1 MANLGKLSQVLGGA
15 ATAGGA
21 VAAGTAGV
29 LDQNKEEEWVG
40 RLRDFLHPPSVPM
53 GSIASQEV
61 ARRFAPQGGE
71 ISQGDAFWMGGGR
84 PLPQRSAEDAYR
96 MGGMARMDQYKPNTF
111 REIDRQDIEDR
122 YGGADLHGI
131 KLPPVSKDEPRAW
144 FDAVVPQS
152 PLDVGL
158 MAAGPAGR
166 LAGKG
171 AAALTGAAGVMGELV
186 DPAEADVMGKLLR
199 GKPGGPWEGG
209 IRAYHSSP
217 HDFDRFDWSKLRT
230 GEGANTYGAGFY
242 SAENPAVSGQGGQY
256 WSAFRNRFSGP
267 EFDAAETLRKNA
279 FDRAQAI
286 DALRTRIAG
295 DEATLASGKAGDART
310 MVAYINDRKN
320 ELRVLESG
328 APVGPR
334 TYEVNINARPEL
346 MLDWDKPVSAQSPHV
361 KDVLTKFG
369 WDPESYTLP
378 GGALAPRIGGPT
390 GEDAYKNLTRQMH
403 NRYGQTDRGIQSNY
417 ASQELA
423 DAGIPGIRYLDQGSR
438 GQVTPEAIANLRA
451 SIAKKEAAHQAN
463 PWLVDAE
470 KNAWGARNLS
480 ALDEEKRQLEQML
493 RPTYNYVVT
502 DPSKLDILGKYGVV
516 GTAGGGMA
524 ALAAQDQYQR

>member
-53 GSIASQEV
+53 GSIASQEIE
-61 ARRFAPQGGE
+61 RRFAPQGGE

-84 PLPQRSAEDAYR
+84 PLPQRSEADAYR

-131 KLPPVSKDEPRAW
+131 KLPPVSRDEPRAW

-186 DPAEADVMGKLLR
+186 DPAEAGGMGKLLR

-230 GEGANTYGAGFY
+230 GEGANTFGAGFY
-242 SAENPAVSGQGGQY
+242 AAENPAVSGQGGQY
-256 WSAFRNRFSGP
+256 WSQFLHKFPKEEMRS
-267 EFDAAETLRKNA
+267 AEWLRQHG
-279 FDRAQAI
+279 FDREAATVELQRQIGDLQSKVKGIGSASAE
-286 DALRTRIAG
+286 DMGLKFPTAEDQRVYRDNLRHYYN
-295 DEATLASGKAGDART
+295 DEIGKYQERLGHLQS
-310 MVAYINDRKN
+310 N
-320 ELRVLESG
+320 

-346 MLDWDKPVSAQSPHV
+346 LLDWDKPLKQQPPAVYETLRTLGVPDKPHV
-361 KDVLTKFG
+361 TG
-369 WDPESYTLP
+369 SMAYWDL
-378 GGALAPRIGGPT
+378 GGQA
-390 GEDAYKNLTRQMH
+390 LTRGAPS
-403 NRYGQTDRGIQSNY
+403 RDVPEF
-417 ASQELA
+417 ASKTLA
-423 DAGIPGIRYLDQGSR
+423 EAGIPGIRYLDQGSR
-438 GQVTPEAIANLRA
+438 PMPAPELANLQWRLKQAEEAQQKYPQMSWANDDVARYQKQIAEEQARA
-451 SIAKKEAAHQAN
+451 AN
-463 PWLVDAE
+463 P
-470 KNAWGARNLS
+470 S
-480 ALDEEKRQLEQML
+480 
-493 RPTYNYVVT
+493 YNYVVT
-502 DPSKLDILGKYGVV
+502 DPSKLDILAKYGVV
-516 GTAGGGMA
+516 GTAGGLG